1 MKKRRLFSAG
11 FAPILLIATILG
23 VLISI
28 QAKAAASVVSV
39 DPPSKSVLVGEYFT
53 VDIKVDYAQSLY
65 GFQVYISFDN
75 TKLNATSI
83 DYMGYL
89 NEPASP
95 WYQEVNN
102 TYGYVAL
109 AVLSHYPATGKTG
122 GSPPPLAKIDFR
134 AIGVGSVALHLYDTV
149 LVNDQG
155 QGIATTTA
163 DGQVD
168 ITGGTGHDIA
178 IANVI
183 PNRSIAGKGYSC
195 NITVTTENHGGY
207 NETFNVTLHAND
219 TEIAT
224 KEVTVQPA
232 AAATVN
238 FMWNTSSF
246 AFGGYT
252 IWAYAWPVPG
262 ETFTSDNNYTNGQV
276 LVLWPGDI
284 KLAYRKI
291 DMKDIGYI
299 AKRFGLPPSDPL
311 WDSDADLNND
321 GKVDMK
327 DIGTVAKYFGLT
339 Y

>member
-1 MKKRRLFSAG
+1 MKKTSLSSK
-11 FAPILLIATILG
+11 FAPILLIATILSI
-23 VLISI
+23 LISTPVR
-28 QAKAAASVVSV
+28 AAASVVSV
-39 DPPSKSVLVGEYFT
+39 DPPSESVPVGELFT
-53 VDIKVDYAQSLY
+53 VDIKVDYAENLY
-65 GFQVYISFDN
+65 GFQFSMSFDK
-75 TKLNATSI
+75 TKLNATSV

-89 NEPASP
+89 NEPANP

-102 TYGYVAL
+102 TSGFVAL

-122 GSPPPLAKIDFR
+122 GSPPPLAKIHFR
-134 AIGVGSVALHLYDTV
+134 AIGVGSVALHLYDTI

-155 QGIATTTA
+155 LEISTTTA
-163 DGQVD
+163 DGQVN

-178 IANVI
+178 ITNVI

-207 NETFNVTLHAND
+207 SETFNVTLHAND

-232 AAATVN
+232 TAATVN
-238 FMWNTSSF
+238 FTWNTSSF

-262 ETFTSDNNYTNGQV
+262 ETFTSDNNHTDGQV

-284 KLAYRKI
+284 QLAYRKI
-291 DMKDIGYI
+291 DMRDIAYI
-299 AKRFGLPPSDPL
+299 AKRFGLLPSHPL
-311 WDSDADLNND
+311 WDPNADFNND